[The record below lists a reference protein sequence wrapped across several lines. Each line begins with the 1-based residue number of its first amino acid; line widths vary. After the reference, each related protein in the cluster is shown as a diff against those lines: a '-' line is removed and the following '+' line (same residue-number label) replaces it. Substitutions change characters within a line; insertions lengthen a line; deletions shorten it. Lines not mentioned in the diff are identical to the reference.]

1 MKCNH
6 PIKAMRVMRDF
17 LNTAIDLET
26 IITYGRLTENNKI
39 EWYDKIVKQDVKLIK
54 DNSFK
59 ARMSTIEEET
69 VEIHYDKN
77 FDFSDIGSKCF
88 RKNLIKRFPSGQG
101 FASITLALLHELGH
115 FETDYAFD
123 EEYDNEKEIKL
134 WEILMEAETEE
145 EEQEMYFALP
155 DETMATDWA
164 INWLSD
170 SENRKIAKAFEKK
183 FFACFN

>member
-26 IITYGRLTENNKI
+26 IITYARFTENNEI
-39 EWYDKIVKQDVKLIK
+39 EWYDKIVKQDVKLVR
-54 DNSFK
+54 DDSFK
-59 ARMSTIEEET
+59 AKMSTIGEET

-88 RKNLIKRFPSGQG
+88 RKNLINRFPSGQG
-101 FASITLALLHELGH
+101 FANITLVLLHELGH
-115 FETDYAFD
+115 FETDYAFGVEYD
-123 EEYDNEKEIKL
+123 EEKERKM
-134 WEILMEAETEE
+134 WEIFMEATSFE
-145 EEQEMYFALP
+145 EEQEMYFSLP
-155 DETMATDWA
+155 DETMATNWA
-164 INWLSD
+164 INWLSN

-183 FFACFN
+183 FFACFK